1 MSLFN
6 ITDFSKIVFHDIFS
20 CGEVTT
26 FCSFNDYYPN
36 KVIFDMYTY
45 QGTLLYKPRKPSVG
59 YINAEFRDNHI
70 YIIDCR
76 SIIENNGNG
85 KKMFYNFL
93 KCIISVNEAYPLS
106 KMCGFLSPKDFDDW
120 NKLFRFYRTLGEYIK
135 TSTDLSINLDFQL
148 RDYSISKFTSNLE
161 RLQNERIYFDIYLNY
176 Q

>member
-76 SIIENNGNG
+76 LIIENKGNG
-85 KKMFYNFL
+85 KKISLLMFLYIPQGFCKSETSSIAIKLPPLFANTILRSIVLLNAFL
-93 KCIISVNEAYPLS
+93 
-106 KMCGFLSPKDFDDW
+106 
-120 NKLFRFYRTLGEYIK
+120 
-135 TSTDLSINLDFQL
+135 
-148 RDYSISKFTSNLE
+148 
-161 RLQNERIYFDIYLNY
+161 
-176 Q
+176 